1 MPLGW
6 GREDNTPSAS
16 PYGAGRLMSLGICE
30 PPSIHPCLSH
40 PTSSLPTDRDQ
51 DELGGT
57 SSVSLILPGSK
68 MQL

>member
-1 MPLGW
+1 M
-6 GREDNTPSAS
+6 PSAS
-16 PYGAGRLMSLGICE
+16 PYGAGRLMPLRICE

-40 PTSSLPTDRDQ
+40 LTSSLPNDRDR

-57 SSVSLILPGSK
+57 SSVYLTLPGSK